1 MPDLSDDGRMKG
13 RKKGGDKTI
22 DDAYKTMERFTFWLQ
37 TAQQENI
44 WLTLDPMNAAM
55 LYQFLTHLKLEIES
69 LMAQGGDD
77 ARNALELFQVMKEE
91 TK

>member
-1 MPDLSDDGRMKG
+1 
-13 RKKGGDKTI
+13 
-22 DDAYKTMERFTFWLQ
+22 MERFTFWLQ

-55 LYQFLTHLKLEIES
+55 LYQFLAHLKLEIES

-91 TK
+91 TG